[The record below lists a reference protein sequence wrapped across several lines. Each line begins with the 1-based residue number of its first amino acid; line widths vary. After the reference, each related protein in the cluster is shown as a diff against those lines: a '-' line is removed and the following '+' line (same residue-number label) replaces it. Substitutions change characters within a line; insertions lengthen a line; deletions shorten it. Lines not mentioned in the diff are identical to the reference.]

1 MEDFDFEA
9 EHPKKRRRRVISRQ
23 PVAARLIFDDHV
35 APDVA
40 ALSPELWTEIVGES
54 RAATHEDGERR
65 GSSEKLN
72 DKAKES
78 LEQVQKIYIGLSPV
92 TSFDSSLD
100 ETSWTIVPA
109 TTARPTSPGVER
121 QPIRYTISL
130 APDTLL
136 SQSFLRLFDSVDS
149 GRTSHHVPRQIDVR
163 VSYVEPVTLDTVFVT
178 VEKGLLQK
186 VDEIQSRFGGG
197 FHGSRA
203 GKLEHRPSIPKQ
215 EAVSGDEKTRL
226 TSLVRKALSQLP
238 VVHSGDVFPLPLPS
252 HPITHVRPAPAIAM
266 HCEPVLQGR
275 ISASTKIVLVQAGS
289 SQEKAIRQL
298 QPPQPIIE
306 ESIEDTADETSN
318 DQFFSAAEDRP
329 ITSSSEADEGISGD
343 GSDSEESD
351 DGSDESS
358 DDSMEDLIS
367 LSAPTLP
374 PQQSGTLS
382 AMTSA
387 TPRPGDRRGSGMH
400 TPGSVYSTFTSA
412 TARTGSRPGKV
423 FRTEALIRTVPKQAL
438 HPKPSIDDDEEAFVF
453 VDTSTLNKIGC
464 FSGDWVRIEAAKNIS
479 RAGFPSLGLQGPD
492 FSRED
497 DDWRAVR
504 IYGLANLPNQ
514 RLRYAVD
521 KTGAR
526 RSSFSSMHSRSLTPS
541 IYLPPS
547 LLHNIRNV
555 PFVKVGILPR
565 PPRRDS
571 LRDLQSQVRPSTS
584 NSPPLAKEVNL
595 LKILTPFTKRK
606 DLEPILFS
614 SLKRHFEN
622 RKRILKKGDIF
633 AIAVDQQF
641 GRTTFSPASSVE
653 DPGFEEGLA
662 VQLGESTGAN
672 DTSPDSLAWFRVEH
686 IATEPIQD
694 LDDID
699 RRDSW
704 GGVATIDPFQT
715 RLSQSG
721 GCQQSIPPGVS
732 LETKFWLKTRQLPKL
747 QRPSTVI
754 VTVAELPETVPS
766 PTEVRLRD
774 LIIASIS
781 PRAVSLG
788 IPPSFI
794 LLHSTQRQSGKTYA
808 AVLSCAAAGASA
820 FSISGYELLA
830 ENSSTTSGGDV
841 STEGT
846 LRARAEEAVSC
857 GKGQT
862 ALLIQYIDVLS
873 ADRIV
878 AALQDILGS
887 LRVVIATTT
896 QLDKI
901 SPGMRSL
908 FTHELEV
915 SAPDETAREAILQ
928 NVALTLRNPVSYN
941 VSFKSIALQT
951 AALVAGDLVDVIHR
965 ASSARSRRLVNL
977 AESQDISTSDLS
989 IAGGMSVTHLLQSD
1003 FTAAITSARS
1013 TFSDAIGAPKIPTV
1027 TWDDVGGLATQK
1039 DAIMETISLPLTHP
1053 ELFANGIRKRSGIL
1067 FYGPPGTGKTLLAK
1081 AIATEFS
1088 LNFFSVKG
1096 PELLNMYIGESE
1108 ANVRRVF
1115 QRARDARPCV
1125 VFFDELD
1132 SVAPK
1137 RGNQGD
1143 SGGVMDRIV
1152 SQLLAELDGM
1162 SSGGAAGPD
1171 GETNKGGVF
1180 VIGATNRPDLL
1191 DPALLRPGRFDKM
1204 LYLGVASDHDQQV
1217 TILQALTRKFHL
1229 SKDVNLKRVAS
1240 RLPLTYT
1247 GADLYALCSDAMLKA
1262 ITRKTKAVDVKV
1274 AELSRQRGEPVST
1287 GWFFDHIAGP
1297 EDIEVVVNDEDF
1309 VAAQRELVGSVSAKE
1324 LDHFERIKR
1333 MFEAQDISSGTGQ
1346 KNGDTSVKGKG
1357 KGKIET
1363 AQGEAKEPARPP
1375 LRLQRTNTALPLRS
1389 AGAEQVPSQIVSK
1402 DGSDPHTAR
1411 TPASTAHTTSPPATN
1426 NGTVTVN
1433 TETAQPSTH
1442 KGKTRSSSDT
1452 RTFSGTGTGT
1462 TTSNAPNITNK
1473 PKGKMRANSELHIDK
1488 PNSTAHQLQHP
1499 QSKNHRGTH
1508 HNYTNQN
1515 HQRIANPDSGPDSSS
1530 DGDDDYRTDGTRP
1543 RFDAHNGPG
1552 LAGLNMM
1559 NGRRRSDAS
1568 PTFATFATGA
1578 GAGGNMAI
1586 NGAEFGS
1593 EGDGDEE
1600 GEGRLYD
1607 DLD

>member
-23 PVAARLIFDDHV
+23 PVAARLIFDDHIS
-35 APDVA
+35 PDVA
-40 ALSPELWTEIVGES
+40 ALSPELWTEIVGDGQH
-54 RAATHEDGERR
+54 ATQEHGQRH

-72 DKAKES
+72 DTVKEPI
-78 LEQVQKIYIGLSPV
+78 EEVPTVHIALSPV
-92 TSFDSSLD
+92 TPFDSSLD

-109 TTARPTSPGVER
+109 TRARPASPGTER
-121 QPIRYTISL
+121 QPNRWTISL

-136 SQSFLRLFDSVDS
+136 SQSFLRLFDSADV

-186 VDEIQSRFGGG
+186 VDEIHSRFGGG

-203 GKLEHRPSIPKQ
+203 GKLEHRPSVPKQ
-215 EAVSGDEKTRL
+215 DAILGDEKTRL
-226 TSLVRKALSQLP
+226 TSLVRKGLSQLP

-252 HPITHVRPAPAIAM
+252 HPITHAKPAPAIAM

-289 SQEKAIRQL
+289 SQEKAIKQL

-329 ITSSSEADEGISGD
+329 ITSSSETGEGTSD
-343 GSDSEESD
+343 DASDSEDSED
-351 DGSDESS
+351 DSDES

-423 FRTEALIRTVPKQAL
+423 FRTEALIRKVPKQAL
-438 HPKPSIDDDEEAFVF
+438 HPKPSVDDDEEAFVF

-565 PPRRDS
+565 PPRRES
-571 LRDLQSQVRPSTS
+571 LRDLQNQARPSTS
-584 NSPPLAKEVNL
+584 NNPPLAKEVNL

-606 DLEPILFS
+606 DVEPILFS

-622 RKRILKKGDIF
+622 RKRMLKKGDIF
-633 AIAVDQQF
+633 AIRVDQQF

-662 VQLGESTGAN
+662 VQLSESDGAN

-686 IATEPIQD
+686 IATERIQD

-721 GCQQSIPPGVS
+721 GCQQSISPGVS
-732 LETKFWLKTRQLPKL
+732 LQTKFWLNSRHLPKL
-747 QRPSTVI
+747 QRPSTAI

-766 PTEVRLRD
+766 PTETRLRD
-774 LIIASIS
+774 VIMASIS

-808 AVLSCAAAGASA
+808 AISACAAAGASA
-820 FSISGYELLA
+820 FTISGYELLA

-857 GKGQT
+857 GQGQT
-862 ALLIQYIDVLS
+862 ALLIQNIDVLS

-901 SPGMRSL
+901 TPGMRSL

-928 NVALTLRNPVSYN
+928 NVALTLRSPVSYN
-941 VSFKSIALQT
+941 VSFKSMALQT

-965 ASSARSRRLVNL
+965 ATSARSQRLVSL
-977 AESQDISTSDLS
+977 AESQDISTTDLS
-989 IAGGMSVTHLLQSD
+989 IAGGMNVTHLLQSD
-1003 FTAAITSARS
+1003 FTAAIGSARS

-1162 SSGGAAGPD
+1162 SSGGAAGAD
-1171 GETNKGGVF
+1171 GQTNSGGVF

-1229 SKDVNLKRVAS
+1229 DKDVNLKRVAS

-1297 EDIEVVVNDEDF
+1297 EDIEVVVQDEDF
-1309 VAAQRELVGSVSAKE
+1309 VAAQQELVGSVSAKE
-1324 LDHFERIKR
+1324 LDHFESIKR
-1333 MFEAQDISSGTGQ
+1333 LFEAQDISSGGGQ
-1346 KNGDTSVKGKG
+1346 KNGDGSVKGKG
-1357 KGKIET
+1357 KGKVET
-1363 AQGEAKEPARPP
+1363 GRGEAKEPPRPP
-1375 LRLQRTNTALPLRS
+1375 LKLQRTNTALPLGP
-1389 AGAEQVPSQIVSK
+1389 AGAQQTPPQAAAK
-1402 DGSDPHTAR
+1402 DDSEMHAKEIASSRAR
-1411 TPASTAHTTSPPATN
+1411 PTSPSAMN
-1426 NGTVTVN
+1426 NNSTRTVSA
-1433 TETAQPSTH
+1433 ETAQPNTH
-1442 KGKTRSSSDT
+1442 KGKIRSSSDT
-1452 RTFSGTGTGT
+1452 RSFSNT
-1462 TTSNAPNITNK
+1462 TPVSVPTTK
-1473 PKGKMRANSELHIDK
+1473 PKGKMRANSELQ
-1488 PNSTAHQLQHP
+1488 PNSINHQLPHHP
-1499 QSKNHRGTH
+1499 AHSKTHRGSH
-1508 HNYTNQN
+1508 SYHQSNHQ

-1530 DGDDDYRTDGTRP
+1530 DDSYNHGESKRP
-1543 RFDAHNGPG
+1543 AFDAHNGPG
-1552 LAGLNMM
+1552 LAGLAMM

-1568 PTFATFATGA
+1568 PTFATFGA
-1578 GAGGNMAI
+1578 V
-1586 NGAEFGS
+1586 NGAEFGGDGR
-1593 EGDGDEE
+1593 GDGDEE
-1600 GEGRLYD
+1600 GEERLYD